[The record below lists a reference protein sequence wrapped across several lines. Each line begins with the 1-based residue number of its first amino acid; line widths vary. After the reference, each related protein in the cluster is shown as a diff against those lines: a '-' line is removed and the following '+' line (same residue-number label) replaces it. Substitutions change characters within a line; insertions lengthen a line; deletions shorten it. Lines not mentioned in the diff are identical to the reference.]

1 MSSKEKDKGRAPTA
15 EELKAIRDKLLLRK
29 EALWKEIIADIEE
42 DAGDGHQDLLQ
53 VVRDQGDDALAE
65 LRESTVFTLIEMKH
79 KELQSLEQA
88 LIRIDKGGY
97 GRCKSCGG
105 WIRPARLEVMPHAI
119 RCRNCQQKLEKVE
132 ER

>member
-1 MSSKEKDKGRAPTA
+1 MPLKEKDKRRSLTA
-15 EELKAIRDKLLLRK
+15 EELKVIRDKLLLKK
-29 EALWKEIIADIEE
+29 EELWREILEDIEE
-42 DAGDGHQDLLQ
+42 DVGEEHQDLVQ

-79 KELQSLEQA
+79 KELQSIEQA

-105 WIRPARLEVMPHAI
+105 WIRPARLEVMPHAV
-119 RCRNCQQKLEKVE
+119 RCRACQQKLEK
-132 ER
+132 